1 MFLEVLQEGITE
13 VSSME
18 IIVAPSLLSCDF
30 SRLKEEVETVEAAGA
45 DWIHLDV
52 MDGHFVPNITFGPGL
67 VEAVRRCTKLPL
79 DVHLMIDNPDDYL
92 ERFIQAG
99 ADWLTIHQEIAPHLH
114 RTLARIRELGVKA
127 GVSVNPST
135 PFSTVIPVM
144 EMADLLLIM
153 TVNPG
158 FGGQK
163 FIPSVLAKIRE
174 ARAHIE
180 SRKLNTKIEVDGGIG
195 PETSPLVKEAGAEV
209 LVAGASIFKSGDY
222 RKTIEQIRGSKP

>member
-1 MFLEVLQEGITE
+1 MQ
-13 VSSME
+13 

-30 SRLKEEVETVEAAGA
+30 SRLKEEVEAVEAAGA

-52 MDGHFVPNITFGPGL
+52 MDGHFVPNITFGPAL
-67 VEAVRRCTKLPL
+67 VEAVKRCTKLPL
-79 DVHLMIDNPDDYL
+79 DVHLMIDNPDDHL
-92 ERFIQAG
+92 ERFIQTG
-99 ADWLTIHQEIAPHLH
+99 ADWLTIHQEVAPQLP
-114 RTLARIRELGVKA
+114 RTLIRIKELGAKA
-127 GVSVNPST
+127 GVSLNPST

-163 FIPSVLAKIRE
+163 FIPTVLPKIRE
-174 ARAHIE
+174 ARTYVE
-180 SRKLNTKIEVDGGIG
+180 SKDLNTKIEVDGGIG
-195 PETSPLVKEAGAEV
+195 LETSLLVREAGAEV
-209 LVAGASIFKSGDY
+209 LVSGEALFKSEDY

>member
-1 MFLEVLQEGITE
+1 MQ
-13 VSSME
+13 
-18 IIVAPSLLSCDF
+18 IIVAPSFLSCDF

>member
-1 MFLEVLQEGITE
+1 MQ
-13 VSSME
+13 

-30 SRLKEEVETVEAAGA
+30 SRLKEEVEAVEAAGA

-52 MDGHFVPNITFGPGL
+52 MDGHFVPNITFGPAL
-67 VEAVRRCTKLPL
+67 VEAVKRCTKLPL
-79 DVHLMIDNPDDYL
+79 DVHLMIDNPDDHL
-92 ERFIQAG
+92 ERFIQTG
-99 ADWLTIHQEIAPHLH
+99 ADWLTIHQEVAPHLP
-114 RTLARIRELGVKA
+114 RTLIRIKELGAKA
-127 GVSVNPST
+127 GVSLNPST

-158 FGGQK
+158 FGGQE
-163 FIPSVLAKIRE
+163 FVPTVLPKIRE
-174 ARAHIE
+174 ARTYIE
-180 SRKLNTKIEVDGGIG
+180 SKDSNTKIEVDGGIG

-209 LVAGASIFKSGDY
+209 LVAGAAIFKSGDY

>member
-1 MFLEVLQEGITE
+1 MQ
-13 VSSME
+13 

-30 SRLKEEVETVEAAGA
+30 SHLKEEVEAVEAAGA

-52 MDGHFVPNITFGPGL
+52 MDGHFVPNITFGPAL

-92 ERFIQAG
+92 ERFIQTG
-99 ADWLTIHQEIAPHLH
+99 ADWLTIHQEVAPHLP
-114 RTLARIRELGVKA
+114 RTLIRIKELGAKA
-127 GVSVNPST
+127 GVSLNPST
-135 PFSTVIPVM
+135 AFDTVIPVM
-144 EMADLLLIM
+144 EVVDLLLLM

-158 FGGQK
+158 FGGQE
-163 FIPSVLAKIRE
+163 FIPSVLPKIRE
-174 ARAHIE
+174 AKAHIE
-180 SRKLNTKIEVDGGIG
+180 GKELNTKIEVDGGIG

-209 LVAGASIFKSGDY
+209 LVAGAAIFKSGDY

>member
-1 MFLEVLQEGITE
+1 
-13 VSSME
+13 ME